1 MSGNVKGRL
10 IRDGLLIY
18 YDPANTSSY
27 LSGDTVVY
35 DLSKN
40 SRNGNLINNVGYSSV
55 GLGSFSFDGVDDLIS
70 LPAITGLSDFTISM
84 WFQSTGAG
92 STGFTIYNT
101 LIGQG
106 TGNRILVGTGSNK
119 FVVAQM
125 GGSDYVTTN
134 TCSFNV
140 WNNVTYT
147 YDSVNNIA
155 QFYVNNIKE
164 ASQSNASVT
173 YTVSPHF
180 LGSWSNPIAGY
191 AMKGYI
197 SSFFMYNR
205 KLSDDEVTNNYNT
218 LRGRFGR

>member
-10 IRDGLLIY
+10 IKDGLIIY
-18 YDPANTSSY
+18 YDPANPSSY
-27 LSGDTVVY
+27 ISGGTIVNDM
-35 DLSKN
+35 SKN
-40 SRNGNLINNVGYSSV
+40 NRNGTLVNSVGYSS
-55 GLGSFSFDGVDDLIS
+55 LGSGAFNFDGVDDLIE
-70 LPAITGLSDFTISM
+70 LPAINGLTDFTISI

-92 STGFTIYNT
+92 STGATIYNS

-106 TGNRILVGTGSNK
+106 STRRILVGTGGNK
-119 FVVAQM
+119 IILVQM
-125 GGSDYVTTN
+125 GGANYQSTTQ
-134 TCSFNV
+134 CQFNV

-147 YDSVNNIA
+147 YDSINNIA
-155 QFYVNNIKE
+155 QLYVNNIKQT
-164 ASQSNASVT
+164 SQSNSSVT
-173 YTVSPHF
+173 FNAVTFF
-180 LGSWSNPIAGY
+180 LGSWSNPIADY

>member
-10 IRDGLLIY
+10 VRDGLLIY

-27 LSGDTVVY
+27 LSGDTTVY

-40 SRNGNLINNVGYSSV
+40 SRNGTLVNSVGYTSIGS
-55 GLGSFSFDGVDDLIS
+55 GSFSFDGVDDLIS
-70 LPAITGLSDFTISM
+70 LPAITGLTDFTISI

-92 STGFTIYNT
+92 TTGATIYNS

-106 TGNRILVGTGSNK
+106 STNRILVSTGVNK
-119 FVVAQM
+119 FVLAQM
-125 GGSDYVTTN
+125 GGSNYITTN

-147 YDSVNNIA
+147 YDSVNDIA

-164 ASQSNASVT
+164 VSQSNSSVT

-180 LGSWSNPIAGY
+180 LGSTGNPITDY
-191 AMKGYI
+191 AMKGFI

-205 KLSDDEVTNNYNT
+205 KLSDNEVTNNYNT

>member
-55 GLGSFSFDGVDDLIS
+55 GLGSFNFDGADDLIE
-70 LPAITGLSDFTISM
+70 LPPITGLTDFTISI
-84 WFQSTGAG
+84 WFQSTGVG
-92 STGFTIYNT
+92 STGSTIYNT

-106 TGNRILVGTGSNK
+106 TSNRILVGTGSNK
-119 FVVAQM
+119 IVVAQM
-125 GGSDYVTTN
+125 GGSSYQSTT
-134 TCSFNV
+134 TCPFNV

-164 ASQSNASVT
+164 SNQSNGAVT
-173 YTVSPHF
+173 YSVSPHF
-180 LGSWSNPIAGY
+180 LGSWSNPIAEY

>member
-70 LPAITGLSDFTISM
+70 LPPISGLTDFTISI

-92 STGFTIYNT
+92 STGVTIYNT
-101 LIGQG
+101 LIGLG

-119 FVVAQM
+119 VVLAQM
-125 GGSDYVTTN
+125 GGSDYTTTN

-164 ASQSNASVT
+164 SNQPNGAVT
-173 YTVSPHF
+173 YSVSPHF
-180 LGSWSNPIAGY
+180 LGSWSNPITDY

-205 KLSDDEVTNNYNT
+205 KLSDDEVTNNYNA

>member
-10 IRDGLLIY
+10 VRDGLLIY

-27 LSGDTVVY
+27 LSGDTTVY

-40 SRNGNLINNVGYSSV
+40 SRNGTLVNSVGYSSI
-55 GLGSFSFDGVDDLIS
+55 GSGSFSFDGVDDLIS
-70 LPAITGLSDFTISM
+70 LPVITGLSDFTISI

-92 STGFTIYNT
+92 TTGSTIYNAVF
-101 LIGQG
+101 GQG
-106 TGNRILVGTGSNK
+106 SDNRILVATGSNK
-119 FVVAQM
+119 IVAADM
-125 GGSDYVTTN
+125 GGTIYFSTT
-134 TCSFNV
+134 TCPFNV
-140 WNNVTYT
+140 WNNITYT
-147 YDSVNNIA
+147 YNSITDIA
-155 QFYVNNIKE
+155 QLYVNNIKE
-164 ASQSNASVT
+164 SSQSNSSVT
-173 YTVSPHF
+173 YSVSPHF
-180 LGSWSNPIAGY
+180 LGSTSSPILDY

>member
-10 IRDGLLIY
+10 VRDGLLIY
-18 YDPANTSSY
+18 YDPANASSY
-27 LSGDTVVY
+27 LSGDTRVY

-40 SRNGNLINNVGYSSV
+40 SRNGTLINSVGYSSI
-55 GLGSFSFDGVDDLIS
+55 GLGSFSFDGVDDLIT
-70 LPAITGLSDFTISM
+70 LPAITGLTDFTISI

-92 STGFTIYNT
+92 TTGATAYNT
-101 LIGQG
+101 LIGIG
-106 TGNRILVGTGSNK
+106 SLNRILVATGPTK
-119 FVVAQM
+119 LVLAQM
-125 GGSDYVTTN
+125 GGGNYLTTN
-134 TCSFNV
+134 TCPANV

-147 YDSVNNIA
+147 YDSINDVA

-164 ASQSNASVT
+164 NSQSNSSVT
-173 YTVSPHF
+173 YSVSPHF
-180 LGSWSNPIAGY
+180 LGSANNPIQDY

>member
-10 IRDGLLIY
+10 VRDGLLIY
-18 YDPANTSSY
+18 YDPANPSSY
-27 LSGDTVVY
+27 LSGDTTVY

-40 SRNGNLINNVGYSSV
+40 SRNGTLVNSVGYSSV
-55 GLGSFSFDGVDDLIS
+55 GSGAFSFDGVDDLIS
-70 LPAITGLSDFTISM
+70 LPAITGLTDFTISI

-92 STGFTIYNT
+92 TTGATIYNS

-106 TGNRILVGTGSNK
+106 SGNRILVATGTNK
-119 FVVAQM
+119 IVLAQM
-125 GGSDYVTTN
+125 GGSNYITTN

-147 YDSVNNIA
+147 YDSVNDIA

-164 ASQSNASVT
+164 SSQSNASVT
-173 YTVSPHF
+173 YSVSPHF
-180 LGSWSNPIAGY
+180 LGSSSNPIGDY

>member
-10 IRDGLLIY
+10 VRDGLLIY
-18 YDPANTSSY
+18 YDPANPSSY
-27 LSGDTVVY
+27 LSGDTAVY

-40 SRNGNLINNVGYSSV
+40 NRNGDLINSVSYSSI
-55 GLGSFSFDGVDDLIS
+55 GSGSFSFDGVDDIIAI
-70 LPAITGLSDFTISM
+70 PAITGLADFTISI

-92 STGFTIYNT
+92 TTGATAYNA

-106 TGNRILVGTGSNK
+106 STNRILVATGPTK
-119 FVVAQM
+119 LVLAQM
-125 GGSDYVTTN
+125 GGSNYITTN

-147 YDSVNNIA
+147 YDSVNDIA

-164 ASQSNASVT
+164 SSQSNASVT
-173 YTVSPHF
+173 YSVSPHF
-180 LGSWSNPIAGY
+180 LGSTSNPIADY

>member
-10 IRDGLLIY
+10 VRDGLLIY
-18 YDPANTSSY
+18 YDPANPSSY
-27 LSGDTVVY
+27 LSGSTSVTDI
-35 DLSKN
+35 SKN

-55 GLGSFSFDGVDDLIS
+55 GLGSFSFDGVDDLIE
-70 LPAITGLSDFTISM
+70 LPAITGLTDFTISI

-92 STGFTIYNT
+92 TTGATIYNS
-101 LIGQG
+101 LIGLG
-106 TGNRILVGTGSNK
+106 TNNRILVATGPNK
-119 FVVAQM
+119 IVLAQM
-125 GGSDYVTTN
+125 GGGNYLTTN

-147 YDSVNNIA
+147 YDSVNDIA

-164 ASQSNASVT
+164 SSQSNASVT
-173 YTVSPHF
+173 YSVSHHF
-180 LGSWSNPIAGY
+180 LGGYSHPILDY

-205 KLSDDEVTNNYNT
+205 KLSDNEVTNNYNA

>member
-55 GLGSFSFDGVDDLIS
+55 GLGSFSFDGLDDLIE
-70 LPAITGLSDFTISM
+70 LPAINGLTDFTISL
-84 WFQSTGAG
+84 WFQSTGVG
-92 STGFTIYNT
+92 STGSTIYNT

-106 TGNRILVGTGSNK
+106 TNNRILVGTGSNK
-119 FVVAQM
+119 IVLAQM
-125 GGSDYVTTN
+125 GGDSYTTTN
-134 TCSFNV
+134 TCPFNV

-173 YTVSPHF
+173 YSVSPHF
-180 LGSWSNPIAGY
+180 LGSWNNPMAYY